1 MPGQKFDAKVTRS
14 WLSRCRASIAAERE
28 QLDDLDAAIGDADHG
43 TNLDRGFSAVVTK
56 LVTLDD
62 LGPGQLLLLSGSI
75 LISTMGGASGPL
87 WGTFLR
93 RVGRAIG
100 TDTDLSPL
108 QLADALDLGVAGIAE
123 LGGAAEGDKTMLDAF
138 LPAMRAF
145 RIVAVT
151 DDLASAAQCAYD
163 GAKAG
168 AEATSVLVG
177 RKGRSSYL
185 GDRGIGHPDAG
196 ATASVLLFGALLDAV
211 NNPIEFDIDGNPR
224 E

>member
-1 MPGQKFDAKVTRS
+1 MPPTWWQP
-14 WLSRCRASIAAERE
+14 E
-28 QLDDLDAAIGDADHG
+28 
-43 TNLDRGFSAVVTK
+43 
-56 LVTLDD
+56 
-62 LGPGQLLLLSGSI
+62 
-75 LISTMGGASGPL
+75 
-87 WGTFLR
+87 
-93 RVGRAIG
+93 
-100 TDTDLSPL
+100 